1 MKKKLLFM
9 IPLLLCGLFMFA
21 NHKETRAAIISENY
35 SYTQPA
41 SCPYSVN
48 YSVNTGARYR
58 WIKINGVNYIQ
69 IQAEVGTR
77 YRNTP
82 SWAGTD
88 YFWLF
93 NDRLNQTFQTW
104 SFVRDLT
111 GTPYSMYGTT
121 VYRKETIWY
130 TIEGEKPNKPTG
142 YFSRN
147 DAIYTF
153 NVSGTANGTATYSHD
168 YYHVRP
174 GGGVNYVPV
183 PGTSASAE
191 DYITGFYYLINNSP
205 TSVVTPTTPGVQLS
219 ENGII
224 DVSSAF
230 KSGTLQY
237 IHVVARSY
245 TGKLS
250 DCLDAPI
257 QDASLLK
264 TLTLNKDVGI
274 DSVTGAGSY
283 YPYQTVTINATP
295 KEGYAFASWNKTINT
310 KNYTFTMPN
319 ANITYTAYS
328 EQGAFTK
335 PTLTVSNP
343 KDPGIY
349 QLSDNFYYVKADDTT
364 KINLVGTC
372 VLNPVARSRIDEVS
386 LSSSFLPDLFEKY
399 QLSVPR
405 PDVVGGIF
413 LPGNIVPSKS
423 TLLNPNVYSKD
434 EDKWIIDTYTPSTFK
449 FSKAFVA
456 RGTVPLD
463 IQIAAHASC
472 VECTEKAHQI
482 DATGDK
488 PITIQGDNI
497 APTSTISVKDT
508 LREDVVP
515 MEFFDTNWT
524 NANEVTFY
532 LEDTISGI
540 KSYEL
545 SKNGVVKSTNTYDTR
560 ITQTDF
566 NFSVEEGIN
575 QYTLTLTDNVGN
587 IRVYTFSL
595 KVDKT
600 KPSITDMDTAFGTT
614 NVKATNGPWN
624 KTNVDTTWDYNWTK
638 EKLLSYLAEDV
649 SGIRNLDIY
658 NYGTDETY
666 KTIQSQQN
674 IIKNATTASALKSIS
689 FENTTGILNG
699 KSYLKLVVEDL
710 AGNKTT
716 VNVVVRMDNQMPT
729 IQNFQAS
736 GPNLNRPISEINE
749 KFESGTID
757 MSEFP
762 SGIQFDINENFS
774 TDDTSGI
781 QKVEVLCKD
790 PTTGTVL
797 KTYDVTEF
805 ITSAVETKESISGT
819 SLFTPL
825 TRNLSGS
832 YSFGINTAIDLP
844 TDSALN
850 ICIQTTD
857 YAGNVATSE
866 DQKIANYAI
875 KAVIYSTKEKAY
887 NLPVNDGKNNVAY
900 FKTGEVGYIEVWTV
914 GYVDKLELDFS
925 NQGIGQVANTAIAN
939 KQLLPKYILGVKNA
953 GMANARYVMNVK
965 DFKVPSS
972 APDVNGVP
980 FASHIKYTPDEVN
993 QSVGDFGINGWAEK
1007 GTMIRIPPSLTLT
1020 PKGEKDKDG
1029 NQLYHW
1035 KNCIASVY
1043 AFKNNVEGPIP
1054 SSCQYTIWDESGDD
1068 IHYRVIHQ
1076 MLKK

>member
-21 NHKETRAAIISENY
+21 NHKETRAAIMSENY

-41 SCPYSVN
+41 KCPYSSQ
-48 YSVNTGARYR
+48 YYVNTGARYK
-58 WIKINGVNYIQ
+58 WENNVISIQ
-69 IQAEVGTR
+69 CEFGTWKPKSA
-77 YRNTP
+77 P
-82 SWAGTD
+82 SYWYGTD
-88 YFWLF
+88 YFWLY
-93 NDRLNQTFQTW
+93 NDNLGKEFTNW
-104 SFVRDLT
+104 STYRELT
-111 GTPYSMYGTT
+111 GTPYNMGGVT
-121 VYRKETIWY
+121 VYRKETAWFKID
-130 TIEGEKPNKPTG
+130 GAKPNRPSG
-142 YFSRN
+142 FFSRN

-168 YYHVRP
+168 YKHVKP
-174 GGGVNYVPV
+174 GGAVGFVPAPGV
-183 PGTSASAE
+183 SASVE
-191 DYITGFYYLINNSP
+191 DYITGFYYLINSSP
-205 TSVVTPTTPGVQLS
+205 TSIVTSTTPGVQLS

-257 QDASLLK
+257 RDASLLK
-264 TLTLNKDVGI
+264 TLTLTGDVGI
-274 DSVTGAGSY
+274 QSLTGAGSY

-295 KEGYAFASWNKTINT
+295 KEGYQFASWNKTINT

-335 PTLTVSNP
+335 PTLIVSNP
-343 KDPGIY
+343 TDPGIY
-349 QLSDNFYYVKADDTT
+349 LSNDIYYVKADDTT
-364 KINLVGTC
+364 KINLEGTC
-372 VLNPVARSRIDEVS
+372 TLSPVARSRIDEVS
-386 LSSSFLPDLFEKY
+386 LSSLFGKY

-405 PDVVGGIF
+405 PDIVGGIF
-413 LPGNIVPSKS
+413 LPGNIEPSN
-423 TLLNPNVYSKD
+423 TILLDPNVYSKD
-434 EDKWIIDTYTPSTFK
+434 KWIIHTYTPSTLQ

-472 VECTEKAHQI
+472 VECTDTKHQI
-482 DATGDK
+482 AETGN
-488 PITIQGDNI
+488 TISIYGDNV

-508 LREDVVP
+508 LREDSVS

-524 NANEVTFY
+524 NANGVTFH

-545 SKNGVVKSTNTYDTR
+545 SKDGVVVSTNTYPTR
-560 ITQTDF
+560 TTQTNF
-566 NFSVEEGIN
+566 NFSTEEGES
-575 QYTLTLTDNVGN
+575 QYKLDLMDNVGN
-587 IRVYTFSL
+587 ESTYNFRL
-595 KVDKT
+595 HVDKT
-600 KPSITDMDTAFGTT
+600 KPSITDTDTAFGAS
-614 NVKATNGPWN
+614 NVKATDGSWN
-624 KTNVDTTWDYNWTK
+624 VTNVDTTWSYNWTK
-638 EKLLSYLAEDV
+638 EKLLSYLAEDT

-658 NYGTDETY
+658 NYGTDATY
-666 KTIQSQQN
+666 TAIQEPQN
-674 IIKNATTASALKSIS
+674 IPTNDATSVS
-689 FENTTGILNG
+689 FKNTTGILNG

-710 AGNKTT
+710 AGNRTT
-716 VNVVVRMDNQMPT
+716 VNVVVRTDNRIST
-729 IQNFQAS
+729 ISDYYANRVNLENYTIETLNTMFSNGHTSAFQT
-736 GPNLNRPISEINE
+736 NVQ
-749 KFESGTID
+749 FQID
-757 MSEFP
+757 
-762 SGIQFDINENFS
+762 ENFS

-805 ITSAVETKESISGT
+805 ITSAIETKESASGT

-832 YSFGINTAIDLP
+832 YHVGINTLEDLP
-844 TDSALN
+844 TYSTLN
-850 ICIQTTD
+850 ISIQTTD

-866 DQKIANYAI
+866 DRTIANYAI
-875 KAVIYSTKEKAY
+875 KSVIYSTKEKAY
-887 NLPVNDGKNNVAY
+887 NLPLNDGKSNLAY
-900 FKTGEVGYIEVWTV
+900 FKTGEVGFIEVWTV

-925 NQGIGQVANTAIAN
+925 NQDVGKVANTAIAN
-939 KQLLPKYILGVKNA
+939 KQLLPKYILGVKDA
-953 GMANARYVMNVK
+953 GMANARYVTTVK
-965 DFKVPSS
+965 DFKVTSS
-972 APDVNGVP
+972 VPDVNGVP
-980 FASHIKYTPDEVN
+980 FLSHIKYTPDEVN

-1020 PKGEKDKDG
+1020 PKTKMIDGKEIGIKDKDG